1 MVRGQ
6 VSIEY
11 FFLTSIVLL
20 VGIGIVLSY
29 TQLTENT
36 ISSFQSESSVQKLKD
51 EITRVFY
58 MNYPATRTVRL
69 EIPDNVISNRTFVDN
84 NTIQISYYDNGI
96 IDVFESLDF
105 NISGTI
111 HNTPGVYWLKL
122 FSDINSTLRIT
133 VVDFDFYPNDIALYL
148 PKFGEKEYNITITNT
163 GNETINVNASTQNLD
178 YLVDLNASTRYIDTS
193 LNLGNILE
201 GGHVTFE
208 IRVSANKAVGNY
220 YGAIFLES
228 NNVESNLPI
237 AVGIRNRIFPINT
250 TIIPLDSNQA
260 DVLKAYGFAY
270 NLLSQEI
277 PVGWVM
283 NNITINT
290 TELGDYYDY
299 EGSVFVIDS
308 LDVDWLV
315 SEAASWGVT
324 VHHLNQSLNGDFV
337 TWLAFAPKVVVHS
350 SGKYWV
356 VTSTLNLSGIPYDW
370 IDGDGIISN
379 GLASYDVLLVG
390 HYDFEFNSP
399 NPESE
404 TGKVEEFVDN
414 GGYLHAECVS
424 ITSYEKYQNST
435 GITSSRSILGGDY
448 LVMFESQNPLTQTWG
463 VPKDIGGTVSGLNLS
478 NADVTLLSDDNYAY
492 HKFAYSS
499 HGEGYISYFAG
510 HLGDSIDMNI
520 SRMRLLNNVV
530 LFTSAEKGKTGP
542 LPQI

>member
-11 FFLTSIVLL
+11 FFLVSIIML
-20 VGIGIVLSY
+20 VGIGVVLSY
-29 TQLTENT
+29 MRITEST
-36 ISSFQSESSVQKLKD
+36 ISSFQSEASVQKLNE

-58 MNYPATRTVRL
+58 MRYPATRTVRL
-69 EIPDNVISNRTFVDN
+69 EIPNNVISNRTFIAN

-96 IDVFESLDF
+96 VDVFESLDF
-105 NISGTI
+105 NVSGYI
-111 HNTPGVYWLKL
+111 PNKPGVYWLKL
-122 FSDINSTLRIT
+122 FSDINNTLQVMVI
-133 VVDFDFYPNDIALYL
+133 DFDVYPDNIALYL
-148 PKFGEKEYNITITNT
+148 PKFGEKEYNITLTNT
-163 GNETINVNASTQNLD
+163 GNQTISVSALTENLD
-178 YLVDLNASTRYIDTS
+178 YLVDLDASTRYIDTS
-193 LNLGNILE
+193 LNLGSIVK
-201 GGHVTFE
+201 GGHKTFE
-208 IRVSANKAVGNY
+208 IRVSANKGVGNY
-220 YGAIFLES
+220 YGTIFLKS
-228 NNVESNLPI
+228 DNVEINIPI
-237 AVGIRNRIFPINT
+237 AVGIRNRIFPVNT
-250 TIIPLDSNQA
+250 TIIPLDSNQV

-270 NLLSQEI
+270 DLLSQEI

-290 TELGDYYDY
+290 TELGSYDY

-308 LDVDWLV
+308 LDVDWII

-324 VHHLNQSLNGDFV
+324 IHHLNQSLNGDFV
-337 TWLAFAPKVVVHS
+337 TWLAFAPRVAVHS

-356 VTSTLNLSGIPYDW
+356 VTSTLNMSGIPYDW
-370 IDGDGIISN
+370 VDGNTILNS
-379 GLASYDVLLVG
+379 GLAGYDVLLVG

-399 NPESE
+399 NPEGE
-404 TGKVEEFVDN
+404 TSKIEEFVVN

-435 GITSSRSILGGDY
+435 GVTSSRSIFGGDY
-448 LVMFESQNPLTQTWG
+448 LEMFESENPLTQTWG
-463 VPKDIGGTVSGLNLS
+463 VPKDIGGTVSGLNVS
-478 NADVTLLSDDNYAY
+478 NANVTVLSDDNYGF
-492 HKFAYSS
+492 HKFVYSS

-510 HLGDSIDMNI
+510 HLGDSVDINV